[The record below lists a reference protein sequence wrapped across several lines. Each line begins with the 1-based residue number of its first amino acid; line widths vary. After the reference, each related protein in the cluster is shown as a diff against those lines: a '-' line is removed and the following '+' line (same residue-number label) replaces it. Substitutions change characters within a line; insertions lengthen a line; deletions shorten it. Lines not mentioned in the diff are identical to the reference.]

1 MHYTVRLL
9 INMFDWILDWFQNI
23 SAAEI
28 AGAVGALHFLL
39 FCAVAVHCLI
49 HRRDSR
55 SAIIWLFSAWAF
67 PVLGALGYAA
77 FGVSRVPRKAWRKR
91 RTDSHLGAA
100 RQESE
105 RESHPLAY
113 WRSLREATACRPPE
127 SAARFDSIL
136 DRITPDHKL
145 LSGNRITFLEDGTEA
160 FPAMLEAI
168 RSAQHHIHLMS
179 YIINRDSVGRMILDA
194 CAARAREGVKVR
206 VMYDAFGSMW
216 ARWSFFFLRY
226 RSIPNLR
233 IVKFSQANFLKQQFQ
248 INLRNHRKS
257 LVVDGRV
264 AFTGGINLHDG
275 HVEKKSVPAIRDY
288 HFEILGPLVN
298 EIQYTFIRDWYAM
311 TDESPEELLSES
323 YFGKQ
328 DSAGT
333 VAARL
338 VNCGPT
344 SLENSVEEVFFNAIV
359 EARSEITIVTP
370 YLVLT
375 EPLLYALRMTAM
387 RGVLIRLIVPANNNH
402 KSVFY
407 ASRSQYQ
414 ELLEAGVRI
423 FERREPLL
431 HAKAMV
437 ADGSISIFGSA
448 NMDVRSLRL
457 NYETIV
463 VSYDADLAGRLMG
476 EMLIEISESNE
487 IHLRA
492 WLKRS
497 RLDRLLE
504 NAWSL
509 ATPIL

>member
-1 MHYTVRLL
+1 
-9 INMFDWILDWFQNI
+9 MFDWILDWFQNI